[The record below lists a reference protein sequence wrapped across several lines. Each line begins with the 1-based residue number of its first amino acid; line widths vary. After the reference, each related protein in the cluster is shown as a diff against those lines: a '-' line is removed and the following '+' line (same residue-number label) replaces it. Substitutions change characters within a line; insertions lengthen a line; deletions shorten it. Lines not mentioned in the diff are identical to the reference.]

1 MGVTCLR
8 QFNIPEHNDVK
19 SDQKDIEM
27 TNKRFSGENVDDS
40 DRAPSSKGY
49 WRKSSF
55 SGSNGDCVE
64 VAFLASDHVGV
75 RDSKATAGP
84 YLRFPPSAWTA
95 FVGDIRKSTPQAAT

>member
-1 MGVTCLR
+1 MS
-8 QFNIPEHNDVK
+8 DK
-19 SDQKDIEM
+19 S
-27 TNKRFSGENVDDS
+27 RRGENADDGDGAHS
-40 DRAPSSKGY
+40 FKGC

-84 YLRFPPSAWTA
+84 YLRFPPDVWTA
-95 FVGDIRKSTPQAAT
+95 FVGHIRDVHSAGRDSIP